1 MPDIPLFLLAA
12 VLLTLAPGPDNVQ
25 VVLRGITQ
33 GRIAALTAACGF
45 ASGIVIHTALAACG
59 VALLIRSSPRLFAA
73 MQYAGAGYLFFLGY
87 RTLRHRR
94 FLLPT
99 KVHNGAHDGAD
110 RWTTCATGPAWAVF
124 RQSFVANVLNPKVTL
139 FFLSFLPQFVR
150 MDAGSV
156 AWQMTFLGLVF
167 MLQAFVI
174 FAAMGWFAA
183 SLGQRLRDNQ
193 KFGGR
198 LNTLAGLVFIG
209 IGLKL
214 ALSA

>member
-1 MPDIPLFLLAA
+1 MPDIPAFLLAA
-12 VLLTLAPGPDNVQ
+12 VLLTVAPGPDNAQ

-33 GRIAALTAACGF
+33 GRVAALTAASGF
-45 ASGIVIHTALAACG
+45 ASGIVIHTTLAACG
-59 VALLIRSSPRLFAA
+59 VALLIRSSPLLFAT

-99 KVHNGAHDGAD
+99 KVHDGAD
-110 RWTTCATGPAWAVF
+110 RWTTCPTGAACAVF

-156 AWQMTFLGLVF
+156 AWQMTLLGLAF

-183 SLGQRLRDNQ
+183 DLGQRLRDNQ
-193 KFGGR
+193 KLGDG
-198 LNTLAGLVFIG
+198 LNILAGLVFIG

>member
-1 MPDIPLFLLAA
+1 
-12 VLLTLAPGPDNVQ
+12 
-25 VVLRGITQ
+25 
-33 GRIAALTAACGF
+33 
-45 ASGIVIHTALAACG
+45 
-59 VALLIRSSPRLFAA
+59 
-73 MQYAGAGYLFFLGY
+73 
-87 RTLRHRR
+87 
-94 FLLPT
+94 
-99 KVHNGAHDGAD
+99 
-110 RWTTCATGPAWAVF
+110 VF

-183 SLGQRLRDNQ
+183 GLGQRLRDNQ
-193 KFGGR
+193 KFGDG